1 MISDNL
7 TEPGMTDVA
16 NAYSMPASLE
26 PKLAPVY
33 DYWQALR
40 RGGNDIPFWD
50 DVKLSSL
57 GSSAD
62 DALLVD
68 VFESPLRFRLG
79 LAGRSM
85 AARLGPELGGKFLDK
100 LEPQG
105 AFDHLEA
112 QCATTVRS
120 RAPTYFQHGSTPGYA
135 RIALPL
141 WGNGRIQMLL
151 VAAVAISGD

>member
-1 MISDNL
+1 
-7 TEPGMTDVA
+7 MTDVA

-40 RGGNDIPFWD
+40 RGGNHIPFWD

-57 GSSAD
+57 GSGAD

-79 LAGRSM
+79 LTGRSM
-85 AARLGPELGGKFLDK
+85 ATRLGPELGGKFLDK
-100 LEPQG
+100 LEPEG
-105 AFDHLEA
+105 AFEHLEA
-112 QCATTVRS
+112 QCAATVRS
-120 RAPTYFQHGSTPGYA
+120 RVPTYFRGGPTPGYA

-151 VAAVAISGD
+151 VADVAISGD

>member
-1 MISDNL
+1 
-7 TEPGMTDVA
+7 MTDVA
-16 NAYSMPASLE
+16 KAYSMPASLD
-26 PKLAPVY
+26 PGLARIY

-79 LAGRSM
+79 PVGRSM

-120 RAPTYFQHGSTPGYA
+120 RAPTYFRHGSTPGYA

-151 VAAVAISGD
+151 LAAVAISGD

>member
-1 MISDNL
+1 
-7 TEPGMTDVA
+7 MTDVA

-26 PKLAPVY
+26 STLAPVY

-85 AARLGPELGGKFLDK
+85 VARLGPELGGKFLDK

-120 RAPTYFQHGSTPGYA
+120 RAPTYFQHGSTMG
-135 RIALPL
+135 
-141 WGNGRIQMLL
+141 
-151 VAAVAISGD
+151 

>member
-1 MISDNL
+1 M
-7 TEPGMTDVA
+7 V
-16 NAYSMPASLE
+16 
-26 PKLAPVY
+26 
-33 DYWQALR
+33 
-40 RGGNDIPFWD
+40 
-50 DVKLSSL
+50 
-57 GSSAD
+57 
-62 DALLVD
+62 
-68 VFESPLRFRLG
+68 
-79 LAGRSM
+79 
-85 AARLGPELGGKFLDK
+85 ARLGPELGGKFLDK

>member
-1 MISDNL
+1 
-7 TEPGMTDVA
+7 MTDVA
-16 NAYSMPASLE
+16 NAYSMPANLE
-26 PKLAPVY
+26 PKLASIY

-40 RGGNDIPFWD
+40 RGGNAIPFWD
-50 DVKLSSL
+50 DVKLSAL

-62 DALLVD
+62 DAVLLD

-85 AARLGPELGGKFLDK
+85 AARLGSELGGKFLDK
-100 LEPQG
+100 FDPDGQ
-105 AFDHLEA
+105 FDHLET

-120 RAPTYFQHGSTPGYA
+120 RAPTFFRHESPPDYA

-151 VAAVAISGD
+151 VAAVAVGN

>member
-1 MISDNL
+1 
-7 TEPGMTDVA
+7 MTDVA
-16 NAYSMPASLE
+16 NAYSMPASLG
-26 PKLAPVY
+26 PKLAAVY

-79 LAGRSM
+79 LAGCSM

-100 LEPQG
+100 LEPEG
-105 AFDHLEA
+105 AFDDLEA

-120 RAPTYFQHGSTPGYA
+120 RVPTYFRHGSTPGYA

-151 VAAVAISGD
+151 VADVEISGD

>member
-1 MISDNL
+1 
-7 TEPGMTDVA
+7 MTDVA
-16 NAYSMPASLE
+16 SAYSMPASLE
-26 PKLAPVY
+26 PKLASIY
-33 DYWQALR
+33 EYWQGLR

-50 DVKLSSL
+50 DVKLSAI

-62 DALLVD
+62 DAILVD

-79 LAGRSM
+79 PAGHSM

-100 LEPQG
+100 FEPEG
-105 AFDHLEA
+105 PFDHLEA

-120 RAPTYFQHGSTPGYA
+120 RAPTFFRHASPPGYA
-135 RIALPL
+135 RIVLPL

-151 VAAVAISGD
+151 VGAVAVSGD